1 MRCSRDKTRES
12 ESENALS
19 GVIARRFCVN
29 RSEFTYRVCALPTAS
44 NKTTP
49 LSRRYVPAKQA
60 DVTRDMRKRRSPRR
74 WRCKE
79 HVIRGCCR
87 LLHDVIAG

>member
-1 MRCSRDKTRES
+1 MRCSRDKTREI

-19 GVIARRFCVN
+19 GVIARRFWSTDPN
-29 RSEFTYRVCALPTAS
+29 STYPCMRAADRFEQDD
-44 NKTTP
+44 P

-79 HVIRGCCR
+79 HGHSRV
-87 LLHDVIAG
+87 LPPAP